1 MRKSRGLAWS
11 LVLRQK
17 AAMTIAPLTARSL
30 LFAPGDSPRKLEKA
44 GMSAADLVIIDLEDA
59 VADSAKA
66 DARVAV
72 AHHLKTTHRRQPHWV
87 RINPLDT
94 PFALAD
100 LAAVVAAR
108 PDGIMLPKAT
118 CADADRLHHYLSALE
133 VAAGLPEGE
142 IATLV
147 LATETAQGIFDVG
160 NYAGCSRLAAL
171 SWGAEDSATALGAIG
186 NRDENGEYDF
196 PYQMFRALCL
206 TGAAAAGVTAIETIH
221 GDFRD
226 IEGLDRVARKAR
238 RAGFR
243 GMLAIHPDQVP
254 VINAAF
260 SPSPEEI
267 AQAERIVAA
276 FGGNPGAGTVGLDGA
291 MLDMPHLKRAKAV
304 LAMRR

>member
-1 MRKSRGLAWS
+1 
-11 LVLRQK
+11 
-17 AAMTIAPLTARSL
+17 MTIAPLTARSL

-66 DARVAV
+66 DARIAV
-72 AHHLKTTHRRQPHWV
+72 AQHLGTTHRRQPHWV

-94 PFALAD
+94 PFALPD
-100 LAAVVAAR
+100 LAAVVPAK
-108 PDGIMLPKAT
+108 PDGIILPKAT
-118 CADADRLHHYLSALE
+118 RADAERLDHYLEALE
-133 VAAGLPEGE
+133 ATAGLPIGG
-142 IATLV
+142 IPVFV
-147 LATETAQGIFDVG
+147 LATETAQGVFDVG
-160 NYAGCSRLAAL
+160 NYAGCPRLAAL
-171 SWGAEDSATALGAIG
+171 SWGAEDSATALGATS
-186 NRDENGEYDF
+186 NRDDNGEYDF

-206 TGAAAAGVTAIETIH
+206 TGAAAAGVSAIETIH

-226 IEGLDRVARKAR
+226 AEGLDRMARKAR

-276 FGGNPGAGTVGLDGA
+276 FDANPGAGTVGLDGA

-304 LAMRR
+304 LAMKR